1 MWTEEK
7 QAEVQRNLVEEVEG
21 RYLVCSCIIGHLAD
35 LVFNVKG
42 RIREWSREKLYM
54 TPVTT
59 EICKCKE
66 RLRVVLHSSLWN
78 DGLSQI

>member
-7 QAEVQRNLVEEVEG
+7 QAEVQCNLVEEVGG
-21 RYLVCSCIIGHLAD
+21 RDLVCSCIIGHLAD

-42 RIREWSREKLYM
+42 RIREWSREKLCM
-54 TPVTT
+54 TPVSI